1 MSSFLLPVALLSTFG
16 AVALLTV
23 GVAYSKAQR
32 KQALK
37 VLEAQVGP
45 ASMNLRE
52 QEMDASL
59 MDRGIIPLAS
69 RFAGLA
75 LKLTPMDSRDRIAK
89 KLTLAGSPAGWDA
102 EKIMGIKLVGMVV
115 MVALGLMITSGMQGP
130 PILPIAVLGLC
141 FALGYFGPNA
151 LLDHKAEARQE
162 EMRKTLPDTM
172 DLLTISVEA
181 GLGFDAAM
189 VQVVQNVPGALS
201 HEFSRMLQEM
211 RLGIARVEAFRHL
224 AKRTNIEE
232 LSSFILAMIQAD
244 TFGVSISK
252 VLRAQA
258 KELRT
263 KRRQRAEE
271 KAMRV
276 PIKILFP
283 LIFCILPALFVVVL
297 GPGAI
302 RIAENLFGITS

>member
-1 MSSFLLPVALLSTFG
+1 MSSLLLPVALLSTFG

-23 GVAYSKAQR
+23 GLAYSRGQR

-37 VLEAQVGP
+37 VLQAQVGP
-45 ASMNLRE
+45 ATMNLRE
-52 QEMDASL
+52 QDMDASL
-59 MDRGIIPLAS
+59 MERGIIPLAS
-69 RFAGLA
+69 RFAGAA
-75 LKLTPMDSRDRIAK
+75 LKLTPMDARERIAK
-89 KLTLAGSPAGWDA
+89 KLALAGSPPGWDA
-102 EKIMGIKLVGMVV
+102 EKIMGIKLVGTIFML
-115 MVALGLMITSGMQGP
+115 ALGFMITSGLEGP
-130 PILPIAVLGLC
+130 PIIPVAVLGLC

-151 LLDHKAEARQE
+151 ILDHKAEARQE
-162 EMRKTLPDTM
+162 EMRRTLPDSM

-189 VQVVQNVPGALS
+189 VQVVQNVPGSLS
-201 HEFSRMLQEM
+201 LEFSRMLQEM
-211 RLGIARVEAFRHL
+211 RLGVARVEAFRHL
-224 AKRTNIEE
+224 ANRTNIEE

-283 LIFCILPALFVVVL
+283 LILCILPALFVVVL

-302 RIAENLFGITS
+302 RIAENLFGIST